1 MVSATGTGDAAR
13 HRRDKRF
20 IVYSWAALTAITV
33 LTWRLAPG
41 HAAAHEGAGG
51 KGLVAAIV
59 VLGMVKCRVITYSF
73 MEVRRA
79 PRWLGI
85 VTDAWLVIV
94 WGVLLG
100 IYLY

>member
-1 MVSATGTGDAAR
+1 MVAPTDTSDAAR

-20 IVYSWAALTAITV
+20 IIYSWAALTAITV

-41 HAAAHEGAGG
+41 HAEAHEGTGG
-51 KGLVAAIV
+51 KALVAAIV
-59 VLGMVKCRVITYSF
+59 VLGMIKCRVITHSF

-85 VTDAWLVIV
+85 VTDTWLVIV
-94 WGVLLG
+94 WAVLLG

>member
-1 MVSATGTGDAAR
+1 MVSLTDTSDPAR
-13 HRRDKRF
+13 HRRDKRL
-20 IVYSWAALTAITV
+20 IIYSWAALTAITV

-41 HAAAHEGAGG
+41 PPEAHETAGG

-59 VLGMVKCRVITYSF
+59 VLGMIKCRVITYSF

-85 VTDAWLVIV
+85 VTDTWLVIV
-94 WGVLLG
+94 WVVLLG